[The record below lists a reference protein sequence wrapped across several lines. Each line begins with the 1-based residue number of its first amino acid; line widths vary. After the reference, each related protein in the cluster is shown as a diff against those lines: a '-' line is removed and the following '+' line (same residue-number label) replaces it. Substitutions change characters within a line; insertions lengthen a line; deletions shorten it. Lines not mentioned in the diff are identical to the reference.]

1 MTASCL
7 GGWGKRLG
15 AQFHSWRAT
24 AEGLCPLVQEV
35 VDGKAGDLSLLLKEN
50 EEVARKLLTRVCS
63 GRRPC
68 LPHIPFPAHPL
79 GVSFLLFTPNC
90 IKSLAPDI

>member
-7 GGWGKRLG
+7 GRRGKRLG

-35 VDGKAGDLSLLLKEN
+35 VDGKAGGLSLLLKEN
-50 EEVARKLLTRVCS
+50 EEVAGMLLTRVCN
-63 GRRPC
+63 GRRTC
-68 LPHIPFPAHPL
+68 LPHNPFPAHPL
-79 GVSFLLFTPNC
+79 GVSFLPFVPNC
-90 IKSLAPDI
+90 IRNLVPEI